1 VKKAQYLTKSY
12 EQKLKVVEE
21 SKEGLNRR
29 IQELMRV
36 VQDKDAK
43 LMEVERGYED
53 EIARVTQDRNDIQEQ
68 IPQLNYVIS
77 KLKSELTD
85 KDNLIGRSVNDN
97 DSEIK
102 LLRQQ
107 LEGKKQENNQLQ
119 VSIRELR
126 MAIK

>member
-1 VKKAQYLTKSY
+1 
-12 EQKLKVVEE
+12 
-21 SKEGLNRR
+21 
-29 IQELMRV
+29 
-36 VQDKDAK
+36 
-43 LMEVERGYED
+43 
-53 EIARVTQDRNDIQEQ
+53 
-68 IPQLNYVIS
+68 LNYVIS